1 MAVAVFKQRT
11 IKGEVVF
18 SEAAGGVKVS
28 AIFTELPP
36 GQHGFHIHRAGDL
49 RGEGCKGACDHF
61 HAGPPQDHGGPPGT
75 AGPRHTGDLGNVSL
89 DGGKKVVKKTYML
102 EGIQVADLF
111 GRSMIV
117 HADPDDYG
125 KGGQEDSL
133 KTGHSGRRI
142 GCAIIGRAEGCA

>member
-18 SEAAGGVKVS
+18 SDAAGSVKVS
-28 AIFTELPP
+28 AVFTELPL
-36 GQHGFHIHRAGDL
+36 GQHGFHIHKAGDL

-61 HAGPPQDHGGPPGT
+61 HVGPPQDHGGPPGST
-75 AGPRHTGDLGNVSL
+75 GPRHTGDLGNVSL
-89 DGGKKVVKKTYML
+89 DGGKKVFKKTYTV
-102 EGIQVADLF
+102 EGIKVADLF

-133 KTGHSGRRI
+133 KTGHAGRRI

>member
-1 MAVAVFKQRT
+1 MAVAVFKQRS

-18 SEAAGGVKVS
+18 SEAAGSVKVS
-28 AIFTELPP
+28 AVFTELPP
-36 GQHGFHIHRAGDL
+36 GQHGFHIHKAGDL

-61 HAGPPQDHGGPPGT
+61 HVGPPQDHGGPPGT
-75 AGPRHTGDLGNVSL
+75 TGPRHTGDLGNVSL
-89 DGGKKVVKKTYML
+89 ESGKKMFKKTYTV
-102 EGIQVADLF
+102 EGIKVADLF

-133 KTGHSGRRI
+133 KTGHAGRRI